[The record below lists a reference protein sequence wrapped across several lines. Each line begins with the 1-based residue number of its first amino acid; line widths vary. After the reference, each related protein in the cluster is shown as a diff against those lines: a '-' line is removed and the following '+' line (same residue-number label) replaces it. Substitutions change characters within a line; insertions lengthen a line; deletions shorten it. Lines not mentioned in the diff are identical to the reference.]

1 MKTRKGGYK
10 PNIGDRVIY
19 NGLTAVVTGIITPS
33 RVRLDIG
40 ETANSDELQFV
51 PTSFRS
57 PALTTRDFD
66 GGKKRKS
73 NKWLD
78 RSYLAVIGTSMAF
91 DDNSTVNE
99 PIETGQYL
107 QNEGGKR
114 IRKLRRS
121 RKKPHGL
128 KKRIR

>member
-1 MKTRKGGYK
+1 MKTRKRGYK
-10 PNIGDRVIY
+10 PNIGDKVIY
-19 NGLTAVVTGIITPS
+19 NGLTAVVTGLITPK

-40 ETANSDELQFV
+40 ETVNTDKLQFI
-51 PTSFRS
+51 PKSFRTS
-57 PALTTRDFD
+57 LTTKDFD

-73 NKWLD
+73 NKWFD
-78 RSYLAVIGTSMAF
+78 RSYLAVIGTSMAL
-91 DDNSTVNE
+91 DDDSTGNE

-114 IRKLRRS
+114 VRKSGRS
-121 RKKPHGL
+121 RKKPHSL